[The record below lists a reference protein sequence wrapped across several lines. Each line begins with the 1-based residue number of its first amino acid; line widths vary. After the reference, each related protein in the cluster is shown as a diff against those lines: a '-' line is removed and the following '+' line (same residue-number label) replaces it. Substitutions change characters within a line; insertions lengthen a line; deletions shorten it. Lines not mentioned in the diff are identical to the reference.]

1 MLNGSQSRREKMTKK
16 EKNNLFT
23 AIAGTILM
31 IGIWIL
37 YKYDLSW
44 HYLFG
49 LLLLVTIIP
58 SLIIRGI
65 PDKKKKSKYKNNKK
79 GKSNNS
85 TRISNFRLL
94 SDSKILQLNLTDISA
109 IELERLCYLY
119 YKSKGYRPELTKS
132 GADGGIDL
140 IYYHPEVGKTAVQ
153 IKHYIHSKNQISVEK
168 IRELNSAKRNYD
180 CVFSEFITT
189 STFTL
194 PALSEAPKSMNMHDI
209 YWFNSNVIPWMKKER
224 LKYQKSS

>member
-1 MLNGSQSRREKMTKK
+1 MTRKNK
-16 EKNNLFT
+16 EYVLR
-23 AIAGTILM
+23 
-31 IGIWIL
+31 IGIIFFGLWL
-37 YKYDLSW
+37 LFKLNLSW
-44 HYLFG
+44 HFFVGLFILG
-49 LLLLVTIIP
+49 NLIP
-58 SLIIRGI
+58 AIVFRSI
-65 PDKKKKSKYKNNKK
+65 PDKKKKSKYNNNKK
-79 GKSNNS
+79 GKPNNS

-94 SDSKILQLNLTDISA
+94 SDEKILQLDLKDISA

-119 YKSKGYRPELTKS
+119 YKSKGYKPELTKS

-194 PALSEAPKSMNMHDI
+194 PALAEAPKSMNMHDI
-209 YWFNSNVIPWMKKER
+209 YWLNSNVIPWMKKER